1 MKYHAMRRSSAP
13 NPALAP
19 QPLRTWLLLGLVG
32 LNIGLQLI
40 NASLIK
46 YASQLSTARLIL
58 VGLVLVLVAALSI
71 GRFVVWGALHKRF
84 PVSLTYP
91 ATALFFPCLVG
102 VAAAFGEHV
111 STPQWIG
118 ASLVAAGVMLLLRGS
133 RSSADGS
140 LS

>member
-1 MKYHAMRRSSAP
+1 MRR
-13 NPALAP
+13 LAP
-19 QPLRTWLLLGLVG
+19 ESPASHSRNLQTALLLGLVG
-32 LNIGLQLI
+32 LNIALQLV

-46 YASQLSTARLIL
+46 YASRLSAAQLIM
-58 VGLVLVLVAALSI
+58 VGVVLAVVALLSI

-84 PVSLTYP
+84 PMSLTYP

-118 ASLVAAGVMLLLRGS
+118 ACLVTGGVVLLLRSPHTGV
-133 RSSADGS
+133 DGS
-140 LS
+140 VP